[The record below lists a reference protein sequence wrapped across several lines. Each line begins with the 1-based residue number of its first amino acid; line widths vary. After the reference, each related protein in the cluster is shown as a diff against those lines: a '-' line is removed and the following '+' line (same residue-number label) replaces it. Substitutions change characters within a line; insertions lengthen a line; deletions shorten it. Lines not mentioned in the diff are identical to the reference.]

1 LSDRIYPY
9 RCGKKGLVLRLR
21 LTPNSSRDQV
31 DGLIKLADGI
41 CVLKVRVRAVA
52 EKGKANKS
60 VVKLIA
66 KSMGLAPSKLLLAS
80 GSKDR
85 NKEILIADEGEQIR
99 TVKRWLD
106 TLEEIT

>member
-1 LSDRIYPY
+1 MKGQNQPY
-9 RCGKKGLVLRLR
+9 RHGKRGLFLRLR

-31 DGLIKLADGI
+31 EGVVRLADEN
-41 CVLKVRVRAVA
+41 CALKVYVRAVP

-60 VVKLIA
+60 AIKLIA

-85 NKEILIADEGEQIR
+85 NKEILIADENDQIR

-106 TLEEIT
+106 TLEEIS

>member
-1 LSDRIYPY
+1 MSGQNHPY
-9 RCGKKGLVLRLR
+9 RYGKKGFVLRLR

-31 DGLIKLADGI
+31 EGLIKLADGN
-41 CVLKVRVRAVA
+41 CVLKVRVRAVP

-66 KSMGLAPSKLLLAS
+66 KSLGLAPSKLLLAS

-85 NKEILIADEGEQIR
+85 NKEILIADESDQIR
-99 TVKRWLD
+99 IVKTWLD
-106 TLEEIT
+106 TLEDIT

>member
-1 LSDRIYPY
+1 LCDQNYPY
-9 RCGKKGLVLRLR
+9 RYGKKGLILRLR

-31 DGLIKLADGI
+31 DGLIKLADGT
-41 CVLKVRVRAVA
+41 CALKVRVRAIA

-60 VVKLIA
+60 AIKLIA
-66 KSMGLAPSKLLLAS
+66 KSMGMASSKLLLAS
-80 GSKDR
+80 GNKDR
-85 NKEILIADEGEQIR
+85 NKEILITDEGEQIR